1 MSTENPK
8 AVGKRFL
15 KGVFRYWPQIVK
27 TMLCMTAMV
36 GFSLLIPLF
45 TKLVIDRAITQQ
57 DQKLLW
63 IVCLGGV
70 GSICVYVLLSL
81 IRDRFYIYTTRR
93 ILLDFRNRFFQH
105 LLRLPMPSLTKR
117 QTGEYGSMVINDVDA
132 ILTSAT
138 YNVLHFFT
146 DTLSA
151 VAIIS
156 IMFYFNWRLALIAL
170 IVVPLNGLTYV
181 YFRPHFHKATLKRQ
195 EAVAS
200 TLSYVQQT
208 LSAIRLV
215 KSFSAEKHHNRSF
228 FRESKLLLFA
238 QAKVSVLES
247 IAGNISQFVVRTQP
261 IVIICFGGLEVLEN
275 RLTIGELVAFSAYLE
290 YLSAPV
296 YRILHFHLGLA
307 ATKAV
312 LQRLF
317 QVLDLTD
324 EHSGNEDM
332 EKKKLDDVVGQIQ
345 FQSVR
350 FAYQEVEVLKDINLD
365 IRPGSIVALVGPSGS
380 GKTTLTNLI
389 PRLYEPNAGRLLLDG
404 HDLQTLDLKFL
415 RQQIGIVP
423 QEPVLFDVSIKDNI
437 RYGCPSATDEEV
449 YTAAR
454 AANIHEFIVSLPDG
468 YETQIGERGFKLSG
482 GQKQRVAIA
491 MAILKNPKILILDE
505 ATSALD
511 SQSEALIQEALQNV
525 MKQRTTFVIAHRL
538 STIRNADQIVV
549 MDHGQIVEVGNH
561 SDLLASG
568 KLYSQ
573 LYREQFKSVLDSTE
587 TEAE

>member
-1 MSTENPK
+1 MPTENSK
-8 AVGKRFL
+8 TVGWRFL
-15 KGVFRYWPQIVK
+15 KGILPYWPQIVK
-27 TMLCMTAMV
+27 TVLCMTAMV
-36 GFSLLIPLF
+36 GISLLIPLF
-45 TKLVIDRAITQQ
+45 TKLVIDNAIPQENQ
-57 DQKLLW
+57 EWLW
-63 IVCLGGV
+63 LVCFGGI
-70 GSICVYVLLSL
+70 GAIGVYVLLSL

-117 QTGEYGSMVINDVDA
+117 QTGEFGSMVLNDVEA
-132 ILTSAT
+132 IFAGST
-138 YNVLHFFT
+138 YGAIHFFT
-146 DTLSA
+146 DSLSA
-151 VAIIS
+151 VAIIT

-181 YFRPHFHKATLKRQ
+181 LFRKHLHRETLTRQ
-195 EAVAS
+195 EAMAS

-215 KSFSAEKHHNRSF
+215 KCFSAEKHHDRFF
-228 FRESKLLLFA
+228 FRESKGLLFA

-247 IAGNISQFVVRTQP
+247 IAGNISQFVVRIQP
-261 IVIICFGGLEVLEN
+261 IAILCFGGMEVLKG

-317 QVLDLTD
+317 QVIDLTAEYSAD
-324 EHSGNEDM
+324 KQH
-332 EKKKLDDVVGQIQ
+332 EKKKLDNVAGHIQ
-345 FQSVR
+345 FQGVN
-350 FAYQEVEVLKDINLD
+350 FAYEEIEVLKDINLD
-365 IRPGSIVALVGPSGS
+365 VPSGSTVALVGPSGS

-389 PRLYEPNAGRLLLDG
+389 PRLYGPNAGRLLLDG
-404 HDLQTLDLKFL
+404 HDLQALDLRFL
-415 RQQIGIVP
+415 RAQIGIVP

-437 RYGCPSATDEEV
+437 RYGRSSATDEEV
-449 YTAAR
+449 YAAAR
-454 AANIHEFIVSLPDG
+454 AANIHEFIMSLPEG
-468 YETQIGERGFKLSG
+468 YETYVGERGFKLSG

-525 MKQRTTFVIAHRL
+525 MKQRTTFIIAHRL

-549 MDHGQIVEVGNH
+549 MDHGQIVEVGSH

-573 LYREQFKSVLDSTE
+573 LYREQFKSLLDSPE
-587 TEAE
+587 TEV

>member
-8 AVGKRFL
+8 NVGIRFL
-15 KGVFRYWPQIVK
+15 KGVLRYWPQIVK
-27 TMLCMTAMV
+27 TLLCMIAMV
-36 GFSLLIPLF
+36 GFSLLIPFF
-45 TKLVIDRAITQQ
+45 TKLVIDEAIPQENRNW
-57 DQKLLW
+57 LW
-63 IVCLGGV
+63 LVCLGGI
-70 GSICVYVLLSL
+70 GAIGVYVLLSL

-105 LLRLPMPSLTKR
+105 LLRLPMRSLTKR
-117 QTGEYGSMVINDVDA
+117 QTGELGSMVLNDVEA

-151 VAIIS
+151 VAIIA
-156 IMFYFNWRLALIAL
+156 IMFYLNWRLALIAL
-170 IVVPLNGLTYV
+170 VVVPLNGLTYV
-181 YFRPHFHKATLKRQ
+181 YFRPLFHKATLKRQ
-195 EAVAS
+195 EATAA

-215 KSFSAEKHHNRSF
+215 KFFAAEKHHDRFF
-228 FRESKLLLFA
+228 FRESKELLFS

-247 IAGNISQFVVRTQP
+247 IAGNISQFVVRIQP
-261 IVIICFGGLEVLEN
+261 IAILCFGGIEAIKG
-275 RLTIGELVAFSAYLE
+275 RLTIGELVAFSTYLE

-324 EHSGNEDM
+324 EHSEDRNQQ
-332 EKKKLDDVVGQIQ
+332 KDSPKNVVGHIQ
-345 FQSVR
+345 FQSVG
-350 FAYQEVEVLKDINLD
+350 FAYDKLDVLKDINLD
-365 IRPGSIVALVGPSGS
+365 VPPGTTVALVGPSGS

-389 PRLYEPNAGRLLLDG
+389 PRLYEPNTGRLLLDG
-404 HDLQTLDLKFL
+404 RDFQALELKFL
-415 RQQIGIVP
+415 RKQIGIVP
-423 QEPVLFDVSIKDNI
+423 QEPILFDISIKDNI
-437 RYGCPSATDEEV
+437 RYGRSSATDAEIH
-449 YTAAR
+449 AAAE
-454 AANIHEFIVSLPDG
+454 AANIHEFIMSLPDQ
-468 YETQIGERGFKLSG
+468 YETLVGERGFKLSG

-491 MAILKNPKILILDE
+491 MAILKDPKILILDE

-511 SQSEALIQEALQNV
+511 SQSESLIQEALQNV

-549 MDHGQIVEVGNH
+549 MDQGRIVEVGSH
-561 SDLLASG
+561 SDLLAAG
-568 KLYSQ
+568 NLYSQ
-573 LYREQFKSVLDSTE
+573 LYNEQFKSLLNSPD
-587 TEAE
+587 TEA

>member
-15 KGVFRYWPQIVK
+15 EGVFPYWPQIVK
-27 TMLCMTAMV
+27 TTLCMTVMV

-117 QTGEYGSMVINDVDA
+117 QTGEYGSMIINDVDA

-195 EAVAS
+195 EATAA

-208 LSAIRLV
+208 LAAIRLV

-238 QAKVSVLES
+238 QAKVSILES
-247 IAGNISQFVVRTQP
+247 IAGNISQLVVRIQP

-307 ATKAV
+307 ATKAI

-324 EHSGNEDM
+324 EHSGDETL
-332 EKKKLDDVVGQIQ
+332 EKKKLDDVVGHIQ
-345 FQSVR
+345 FQSVH
-350 FAYQEVEVLKDINLD
+350 FAYQEIEALKAINLD
-365 IRPGSIVALVGPSGS
+365 VRPGSIVALVGPSGS

-423 QEPVLFDVSIKDNI
+423 QEPVLFDVSIKENI
-437 RYGCPSATDEEV
+437 RYGCPSATDEAV
-449 YTAAR
+449 YAAAQ

-491 MAILKNPKILILDE
+491 MAILRNPKILILDE

-549 MDHGQIVEVGNH
+549 MDQGEIVEVGSH

-568 KLYSQ
+568 KLYSR
-573 LYREQFKSVLDSTE
+573 LYREQFKSILDSPE
-587 TEAE
+587 TDI

>member
-15 KGVFRYWPQIVK
+15 EGVFPYWPQIVK
-27 TMLCMTAMV
+27 TTLCMTVMV

-117 QTGEYGSMVINDVDA
+117 QTGEYGSMIINDVDA

-195 EAVAS
+195 EATAA

-208 LSAIRLV
+208 LAAIRLV

-238 QAKVSVLES
+238 QAKVSILES
-247 IAGNISQFVVRTQP
+247 IAGNISQLVVRIQP

-324 EHSGNEDM
+324 EHSGDETL
-332 EKKKLDDVVGQIQ
+332 EKKKLDDVVGHIQ
-345 FQSVR
+345 FQSVH
-350 FAYQEVEVLKDINLD
+350 FAYQEIEVLKAINLD
-365 IRPGSIVALVGPSGS
+365 VRPGSIVALVGPSGS

-423 QEPVLFDVSIKDNI
+423 QEPVLFDVSIKENI
-437 RYGCPSATDEEV
+437 RYGCPSATDEAV
-449 YTAAR
+449 YAAAQ

-491 MAILKNPKILILDE
+491 MAILRNPKILILDE

-549 MDHGQIVEVGNH
+549 MDQGEIVEVGSH

-568 KLYSQ
+568 KLYSR
-573 LYREQFKSVLDSTE
+573 LYREQFKSILDSSE
-587 TEAE
+587 TDI

>member
-15 KGVFRYWPQIVK
+15 EGVFPYWPQIVK
-27 TMLCMTAMV
+27 TTLCMTVMV

-117 QTGEYGSMVINDVDA
+117 QTGEYGSMIINDVDA

-195 EAVAS
+195 EATAA

-208 LSAIRLV
+208 LAAIRLV

-238 QAKVSVLES
+238 QAKVSILES
-247 IAGNISQFVVRTQP
+247 IAGNISQLVVRIQP

-317 QVLDLTD
+317 QVLDLAD
-324 EHSGNEDM
+324 EHSGDGTL
-332 EKKKLDDVVGQIQ
+332 EKKKLDDVVGHIQ
-345 FQSVR
+345 FQSVH
-350 FAYQEVEVLKDINLD
+350 FAYQEIEVLKAINLD
-365 IRPGSIVALVGPSGS
+365 VRPGSIVALVGPSGS

-423 QEPVLFDVSIKDNI
+423 QEPVLFDVSIKENI
-437 RYGCPSATDEEV
+437 RYGCPSATDEAV
-449 YTAAR
+449 YAAAQ

-549 MDHGQIVEVGNH
+549 MDQGEIVEVGSH

-568 KLYSQ
+568 KLYSR
-573 LYREQFKSVLDSTE
+573 LYREQFKSILDS
-587 TEAE
+587 

>member
-15 KGVFRYWPQIVK
+15 EGVFPYWPQIVK
-27 TMLCMTAMV
+27 TTLCMTVMV

-117 QTGEYGSMVINDVDA
+117 QTGEYGSMIINDVDA

-181 YFRPHFHKATLKRQ
+181 YFRPHFHTATLKRQ
-195 EAVAS
+195 EATAA

-208 LSAIRLV
+208 LAAIRLV

-238 QAKVSVLES
+238 QAKVSILES
-247 IAGNISQFVVRTQP
+247 IAGNISQLVVRTQP

-324 EHSGNEDM
+324 EHSGDGTL
-332 EKKKLDDVVGQIQ
+332 EKKKLDDVVGHIQ
-345 FQSVR
+345 FQSVH
-350 FAYQEVEVLKDINLD
+350 FAYQEIEVLKAINLD
-365 IRPGSIVALVGPSGS
+365 VRPGSIVALVGPSGS

-389 PRLYEPNAGRLLLDG
+389 PRLYEPNAGHLLLDG

-423 QEPVLFDVSIKDNI
+423 QEPVLFDVSIKENI
-437 RYGCPSATDEEV
+437 RYGCPSATDEAV
-449 YTAAR
+449 YAAAQ

-549 MDHGQIVEVGNH
+549 MDQGEIVEVGSH

-568 KLYSQ
+568 KLYSR
-573 LYREQFKSVLDSTE
+573 LYREQFKSILDS
-587 TEAE
+587 

>member
-15 KGVFRYWPQIVK
+15 KGVFPYWPQIVK
-27 TMLCMTAMV
+27 TVLCMTAMV

-195 EAVAS
+195 EAMAS

-324 EHSGNEDM
+324 EHTGNEDM

-345 FQSVR
+345 FQSVH

-389 PRLYEPNAGRLLLDG
+389 PPL
-404 HDLQTLDLKFL
+404 
-415 RQQIGIVP
+415 V
-423 QEPVLFDVSIKDNI
+423 
-437 RYGCPSATDEEV
+437 
-449 YTAAR
+449 
-454 AANIHEFIVSLPDG
+454 
-468 YETQIGERGFKLSG
+468 
-482 GQKQRVAIA
+482 
-491 MAILKNPKILILDE
+491 
-505 ATSALD
+505 
-511 SQSEALIQEALQNV
+511 
-525 MKQRTTFVIAHRL
+525 
-538 STIRNADQIVV
+538 
-549 MDHGQIVEVGNH
+549 
-561 SDLLASG
+561 
-568 KLYSQ
+568 
-573 LYREQFKSVLDSTE
+573 
-587 TEAE
+587 

>member
-27 TMLCMTAMV
+27 TTLCMTVMV

-151 VAIIS
+151 AAIIT

-195 EAVAS
+195 EATAA
-200 TLSYVQQT
+200 TFSYVQQT

-317 QVLDLTD
+317 QVLDLPD
-324 EHSGNEDM
+324 EHNGNEDL

-350 FAYQEVEVLKDINLD
+350 FAYQEVEVLKDINLEV
-365 IRPGSIVALVGPSGS
+365 RPGSIVALVGPSGS

-437 RYGCPSATDEEV
+437 RYGCPSATDEAV
-449 YTAAR
+449 YAAAQ

-511 SQSEALIQEALQNV
+511 SQSETLIQEALQNV

-538 STIRNADQIVV
+538 STIQNADQIVV
-549 MDHGQIVEVGNH
+549 MDQGEIVEVGSH
-561 SDLLASG
+561 SELLASG

-573 LYREQFKSVLDSTE
+573 LYREQFKSLLDSPE
-587 TEAE
+587 RNV

>member
-27 TMLCMTAMV
+27 TTLCMTVMV

-45 TKLVIDRAITQQ
+45 TKLVIDRAITEQ
-57 DQKLLW
+57 DQRLLW

-151 VAIIS
+151 AAIIT

-195 EAVAS
+195 EATAA
-200 TLSYVQQT
+200 TFSYVQQT

-324 EHSGNEDM
+324 EHNGNEDL

-365 IRPGSIVALVGPSGS
+365 VRPGSIVALVGPSGS

-449 YTAAR
+449 YAAAR
-454 AANIHEFIVSLPDG
+454 AANIHEFIVSLPEG

-538 STIRNADQIVV
+538 STIQNADQIVV
-549 MDHGQIVEVGNH
+549 MDQGKIVEVGSH

-573 LYREQFKSVLDSTE
+573 LYREQFKSILDS
-587 TEAE
+587 

>member
-1 MSTENPK
+1 MSTENSK
-8 AVGKRFL
+8 GVGIRFL
-15 KGVFRYWPQIVK
+15 KGVFPYWSQIVK
-27 TMLCMTAMV
+27 TVLCMTAMV
-36 GFSLLIPLF
+36 GFSLLIPLI
-45 TKLVIDRAITQQ
+45 TKLVIDRAITQE

-63 IVCLGGV
+63 IVCLGGI

-105 LLRLPMPSLTKR
+105 LLRLPLPSLTKR
-117 QTGEYGSMVINDVDA
+117 QTGEYGSMVLNDVEA
-132 ILTSAT
+132 IFAGTT
-138 YNVLHFFT
+138 YSVIHFFT
-146 DTLSA
+146 DSLSA
-151 VAIIS
+151 VAIIL

-181 YFRPHFHKATLKRQ
+181 LFRRHLHKATLKRQ
-195 EAVAS
+195 EVMAS

-215 KSFSAEKHHNRSF
+215 KCFSAEKHHDRFF
-228 FRESKLLLFA
+228 FRESKDLLFA

-247 IAGNISQFVVRTQP
+247 IAGNISQFVVRIQP
-261 IVIICFGGLEVLEN
+261 IVIICIGGMEVIKG

-307 ATKAV
+307 ATRAV

-324 EHSGNEDM
+324 EHKA
-332 EKKKLDDVVGQIQ
+332 EKDPQKEKLDSVAGHIQ
-345 FQSVR
+345 FQSVS
-350 FAYQEVEVLKDINLD
+350 FAYEEVEVLKDINLD
-365 IRPGSIVALVGPSGS
+365 VPSGSIVALVGPSGS

-404 HDLQTLDLKFL
+404 HDLQALELKFL
-415 RQQIGIVP
+415 RGQIGIVL

-437 RYGCPSATDEEV
+437 RYGRTSATDEEV
-449 YTAAR
+449 YAAAQ
-454 AANIHEFIVSLPDG
+454 AANIHEFIMSLPQG
-468 YETQIGERGFKLSG
+468 YDTQIGERGFKLSG

-511 SQSEALIQEALQNV
+511 SQSEALIQQALENV

-549 MDHGQIVEVGNH
+549 MDQGQIVEVGTH
-561 SDLLASG
+561 SELLASG

-573 LYREQFKSVLDSTE
+573 LYREQFKSLLDSPE
-587 TEAE
+587 TEV

>member
-1 MSTENPK
+1 MHDRNGRLFTPNT
-8 AVGKRFL
+8 F
-15 KGVFRYWPQIVK
+15 
-27 TMLCMTAMV
+27 
-36 GFSLLIPLF
+36 LIPYF
-45 TKLVIDRAITQQ
+45 TKLVIDEAIPQENQ
-57 DQKLLW
+57 NWLW
-63 IVCLGGV
+63 LVCLAGIGAI
-70 GSICVYVLLSL
+70 GVYVLLSL

-105 LLRLPMPSLTKR
+105 LLRLPMRSLTKR
-117 QTGEYGSMVINDVDA
+117 QTGELGSMVLNDVEA

-151 VAIIS
+151 VAIIA
-156 IMFYFNWRLALIAL
+156 IMFYLNWRLALIAL
-170 IVVPLNGLTYV
+170 VVVPLNGLTYV
-181 YFRPHFHKATLKRQ
+181 YFRPLFHKATLKRQ
-195 EAVAS
+195 EATAA

-208 LSAIRLV
+208 LSGIRLV
-215 KSFSAEKHHNRSF
+215 KFFAAEKHHDRFF
-228 FRESKLLLFA
+228 FRESKELFFS

-247 IAGNISQFVVRTQP
+247 IAGNISQFVVRIQP
-261 IVIICFGGLEVLEN
+261 IAILCFGGIEAIKG

-324 EHSGNEDM
+324 EHSEDGNQQKDIPEN
-332 EKKKLDDVVGQIQ
+332 VVGHIQ
-345 FQSVR
+345 FQAVG
-350 FAYQEVEVLKDINLD
+350 FAYDKLEVLKDIDLD
-365 IRPGSIVALVGPSGS
+365 VPPGTTVALVGPSGS

-389 PRLYEPNAGRLLLDG
+389 PRLYEPNVGRLLLDG
-404 HDLQTLDLKFL
+404 HDLQALELKFL
-415 RQQIGIVP
+415 RRQIGIVP
-423 QEPVLFDVSIKDNI
+423 QEPILFDISIKDNI
-437 RYGCPSATDEEV
+437 RYGRSSATDADI
-449 YTAAR
+449 YAAAE
-454 AANIHEFIVSLPDG
+454 AANIHEFIMSLPDQ
-468 YETQIGERGFKLSG
+468 YETLVGERGFKLSG

-491 MAILKNPKILILDE
+491 MAILKDPKILILDE

-511 SQSEALIQEALQNV
+511 SQSESLIQEALQNV

-549 MDHGQIVEVGNH
+549 MDQGRIVEVGSH
-561 SDLLASG
+561 SDLLAAG
-568 KLYSQ
+568 NLYSQ
-573 LYREQFKSVLDSTE
+573 LYREQFKSVLDSTD
-587 TEAE
+587 TEA

>member
-15 KGVFRYWPQIVK
+15 KGVFPYWPQIVK
-27 TMLCMTAMV
+27 TTLCMTVMV

-57 DQKLLW
+57 DQRLLW

-105 LLRLPMPSLTKR
+105 ILRLPMPSLTKR
-117 QTGEYGSMVINDVDA
+117 QTGEYGSMIINDVDA

-195 EAVAS
+195 EATAA
-200 TLSYVQQT
+200 TFSYVQQT

-238 QAKVSVLES
+238 QAKVSILES
-247 IAGNISQFVVRTQP
+247 IAGNISQLVVRTQP

-324 EHSGNEDM
+324 EHSGDETL
-332 EKKKLDDVVGQIQ
+332 EKKKLDDVVGHIQ
-345 FQSVR
+345 FQSVH
-350 FAYQEVEVLKDINLD
+350 FAYQEIEVLKAINLD
-365 IRPGSIVALVGPSGS
+365 VRPGSIVALVGPSGS

-389 PRLYEPNAGRLLLDG
+389 PRLYEPNAGHLLLDG

-437 RYGCPSATDEEV
+437 RYGCPSATDEAV
-449 YTAAR
+449 YAAAQ
-454 AANIHEFIVSLPDG
+454 AANIHEFIVSLPEG

-549 MDHGQIVEVGNH
+549 MDHGEIVEVGSH

-573 LYREQFKSVLDSTE
+573 LYREQFKSLLDSPE
-587 TEAE
+587 TEV

>member
-1 MSTENPK
+1 MSTEHPK
-8 AVGKRFL
+8 NVGRRFL
-15 KGVFRYWPQIVK
+15 KGVLRYWPQIVK
-27 TMLCMTAMV
+27 TLLCMIAMV
-36 GFSLLIPLF
+36 GFSLLIPFF
-45 TKLVIDRAITQQ
+45 TKLVIDEAIPQENQ
-57 DQKLLW
+57 NWLW
-63 IVCLGGV
+63 LVCLGGI
-70 GSICVYVLLSL
+70 GAIGVYVLLSL

-105 LLRLPMPSLTKR
+105 LLRLPMRSLTKR
-117 QTGEYGSMVINDVDA
+117 QTGELGSMVLNDVEA

-151 VAIIS
+151 VAIIA
-156 IMFYFNWRLALIAL
+156 IMFYLNWRLALIAL
-170 IVVPLNGLTYV
+170 VVVPLNGLTYV
-181 YFRPHFHKATLKRQ
+181 YFRPLFHKATLKRQ
-195 EAVAS
+195 EATAA

-215 KSFSAEKHHNRSF
+215 KFFAAEKHHDRFF
-228 FRESKLLLFA
+228 FRESKELLFS

-247 IAGNISQFVVRTQP
+247 IAGNISQFVVRIQP
-261 IVIICFGGLEVLEN
+261 IAILCFGGIEAIKG

-324 EHSGNEDM
+324 EHSEDRN
-332 EKKKLDDVVGQIQ
+332 EKKDIPENVVGHIQ
-345 FQSVR
+345 FQSVG
-350 FAYQEVEVLKDINLD
+350 FAYDKLEVLKDINLD
-365 IRPGSIVALVGPSGS
+365 VPPGTTVALVGPSGS

-389 PRLYEPNAGRLLLDG
+389 PRLYEPNTGRLLLDG
-404 HDLQTLDLKFL
+404 RDLQALELRFL
-415 RQQIGIVP
+415 RRQIGIVP
-423 QEPVLFDVSIKDNI
+423 QEPILFDISIKDNI
-437 RYGCPSATDEEV
+437 RYGRSSATDAEI
-449 YTAAR
+449 YAAAE
-454 AANIHEFIVSLPDG
+454 AANIHEFIMSLPDQ
-468 YETQIGERGFKLSG
+468 YETLVGERGFKLSG

-491 MAILKNPKILILDE
+491 MAILKDPKILILDE

-511 SQSEALIQEALQNV
+511 SQSESLIQEALQNV

-549 MDHGQIVEVGNH
+549 MDQGRIVEVGSH
-561 SDLLASG
+561 SDLLAAG
-568 KLYSQ
+568 NLYSQ
-573 LYREQFKSVLDSTE
+573 LYREQFKSLLNSSD
-587 TEAE
+587 TEA

>member
-1 MSTENPK
+1 MSTENPN

-15 KGVFRYWPQIVK
+15 KGVFPYWPQIVK
-27 TMLCMTAMV
+27 TVLCMTVMV

-45 TKLVIDRAITQQ
+45 TKLVIDRAITQK
-57 DQKLLW
+57 DQRLLW
-63 IVCLGGV
+63 IVCFGGV

-117 QTGEYGSMVINDVDA
+117 QTGEYGSMLINDVEA
-132 ILTSAT
+132 IFAGST
-138 YNVLHFFT
+138 YSVIHFFT
-146 DTLSA
+146 DSLSA
-151 VAIIS
+151 VAIIT

-195 EAVAS
+195 EATAA
-200 TLSYVQQT
+200 TFSYVQQT
-208 LSAIRLV
+208 LSAIGLV
-215 KSFSAEKHHNRSF
+215 KCFSAEKRHSRSF
-228 FRESKLLLFA
+228 FRESKVLLFA

-247 IAGNISQFVVRTQP
+247 IAGNISQLVVRIQP
-261 IVIICFGGLEVLEN
+261 IAIICFGGMEVLKS

-307 ATKAV
+307 ATRAV

-324 EHSGNEDM
+324 EHSGDPDL
-332 EKKKLDDVVGQIQ
+332 EKKKLDDVAGHIQ
-345 FQSVR
+345 FQSVG
-350 FAYQEVEVLKDINLD
+350 FAYQEEIEVLKNINLD
-365 IRPGSIVALVGPSGS
+365 VPAGRTIALVGPSGS

-389 PRLYEPNAGRLLLDG
+389 PRLYDPNAGRLLLDG
-404 HDLQTLDLKFL
+404 HDVQTLELKFL

-437 RYGCPSATDEEV
+437 RYGCSSATDAEV
-449 YTAAR
+449 HAAAR
-454 AANIHEFIVSLPDG
+454 AANIHEFIMSLPDG

-491 MAILKNPKILILDE
+491 MAILKDPKILILDE

-511 SQSEALIQEALQNV
+511 SQSEALIQEALQNI

-549 MDHGQIVEVGNH
+549 MDQGEIVEVGSH
-561 SDLLASG
+561 TELLASG

-573 LYREQFKSVLDSTE
+573 LHREQFKSVLDTPE
-587 TEAE
+587 TEV

>member
-15 KGVFRYWPQIVK
+15 EGVFPYWPQIVK
-27 TMLCMTAMV
+27 TTLCMTVMV

-117 QTGEYGSMVINDVDA
+117 QTGEYGSMIINDVDA

-195 EAVAS
+195 EATAA

-208 LSAIRLV
+208 LAAIRLV

-238 QAKVSVLES
+238 QAKVSILES
-247 IAGNISQFVVRTQP
+247 IAGNISQLVVRIQP

-324 EHSGNEDM
+324 EHSGNETL
-332 EKKKLDDVVGQIQ
+332 EKKKLDDVVGHIQ
-345 FQSVR
+345 FQSVH
-350 FAYQEVEVLKDINLD
+350 FAYQEVEVLKAINLD
-365 IRPGSIVALVGPSGS
+365 VRPGSIVALVGPSGS

-423 QEPVLFDVSIKDNI
+423 QEPVLFDVSIKENI
-437 RYGCPSATDEEV
+437 RYGCPSATDEAV
-449 YTAAR
+449 YAAAQ

-491 MAILKNPKILILDE
+491 MAILRNPKILILDE

-538 STIRNADQIVV
+538 STIQNADQIVV
-549 MDHGQIVEVGNH
+549 MDQGEIVEVGSH

-573 LYREQFKSVLDSTE
+573 LYREQFKSLLDS
-587 TEAE
+587 

>member
-27 TMLCMTAMV
+27 TTLCMTVMV

-117 QTGEYGSMVINDVDA
+117 QTGEYGSMIINDVDA

-195 EAVAS
+195 EATAA

-208 LSAIRLV
+208 LAAIRLV

-238 QAKVSVLES
+238 QAKVSILES
-247 IAGNISQFVVRTQP
+247 IAGNISQLVVRIQP

-324 EHSGNEDM
+324 EHSGDETL
-332 EKKKLDDVVGQIQ
+332 EKKKLDDVVGHIQ
-345 FQSVR
+345 FQAVH
-350 FAYQEVEVLKDINLD
+350 FAYQEIEVLKAINLD
-365 IRPGSIVALVGPSGS
+365 VRPGSIVALVGPSGS

-423 QEPVLFDVSIKDNI
+423 QEPVLFDVSIKENI
-437 RYGCPSATDEEV
+437 RYGCPSATDEAV
-449 YTAAR
+449 YAAAQ

-491 MAILKNPKILILDE
+491 MAILRNPKILILDE

-549 MDHGQIVEVGNH
+549 MDQGEIVEVGSH

-568 KLYSQ
+568 KLYSR
-573 LYREQFKSVLDSTE
+573 LYREQFKSILDSPE
-587 TEAE
+587 TDI

>member
-15 KGVFRYWPQIVK
+15 KGVFPYWPQIVK
-27 TMLCMTAMV
+27 TMLCMTVMV

-57 DQKLLW
+57 DRKLLW

-105 LLRLPMPSLTKR
+105 LLRLPMPSFTKR

-151 VAIIS
+151 TAIIT

-195 EAVAS
+195 EATAS
-200 TLSYVQQT
+200 TFSYVQQT

-247 IAGNISQFVVRTQP
+247 IAGNISQLVVRTQP

-324 EHSGNEDM
+324 EHSGNADL
-332 EKKKLDDVVGQIQ
+332 EKKKLDDVIGQIQ

-365 IRPGSIVALVGPSGS
+365 VRPGSIVALVGPSGS

-437 RYGCPSATDEEV
+437 RYGCPSAADEEV
-449 YTAAR
+449 YAAAR
-454 AANIHEFIVSLPDG
+454 AANIHEFIVSLPEG

-549 MDHGQIVEVGNH
+549 MDQGEIVEVGSH

-573 LYREQFKSVLDSTE
+573 LYREQFKSLLDSPE
-587 TEAE
+587 TEI

>member
-27 TMLCMTAMV
+27 TTLCMTVMV

-151 VAIIS
+151 AAIIT

-195 EAVAS
+195 EATAA
-200 TLSYVQQT
+200 TFSYVQQT

-317 QVLDLTD
+317 QVLDLPD
-324 EHSGNEDM
+324 EHNGNEDL

-350 FAYQEVEVLKDINLD
+350 FAYQEVEVLKDINLEV
-365 IRPGSIVALVGPSGS
+365 RPGSIVALVGPSGS

-437 RYGCPSATDEEV
+437 RYGCPSATDEAV
-449 YTAAR
+449 YAAAQ

-511 SQSEALIQEALQNV
+511 SQSETLIQEALQNV

-538 STIRNADQIVV
+538 STIQNADQIVV
-549 MDHGQIVEVGNH
+549 MDQGEIVEVGSH
-561 SDLLASG
+561 SELLASG

-573 LYREQFKSVLDSTE
+573 LYCEQFKSILDS
-587 TEAE
+587 

>member
-27 TMLCMTAMV
+27 TVLCMTAMV

-57 DQKLLW
+57 DQRLLW

-138 YNVLHFFT
+138 YNALHFFT

-195 EAVAS
+195 EAMAS

-324 EHSGNEDM
+324 EHTGNEDM

-345 FQSVR
+345 FQSVH

-549 MDHGQIVEVGNH
+549 MDQGQIVEVGNH

-573 LYREQFKSVLDSTE
+573 LHREQFKSVLDSTE
-587 TEAE
+587 TEVE

>member
-15 KGVFRYWPQIVK
+15 KGVFPYWPQIVK
-27 TMLCMTAMV
+27 TVLCMTAMV

-57 DQKLLW
+57 DQRLLW

-195 EAVAS
+195 EAMAS

-345 FQSVR
+345 FQSVH
-350 FAYQEVEVLKDINLD
+350 FAYQEVDVLKDINLD

-549 MDHGQIVEVGNH
+549 MDQGQIVEVGNH

-587 TEAE
+587 TEVE